1 MRMTVLG
8 DPSGKAGNL
17 SNQGAERDGV
27 VTLPLY
33 YTHHGPIVK
42 FDRKRHRAYSVKL
55 PNFEG
60 VNYSTN
66 LYGFMTAKN
75 LEEFKAVVGKQ
86 RMPKWNLLYSGAQNI
101 YWIHN
106 GTVAKRAEG
115 FDWRK
120 PVPGWL
126 KETEWGP
133 FLPLE
138 VYPQVLNPASGF
150 LQNCNTPH
158 WVVTKNSGLR
168 PLEPASYYLQSLP
181 KADAGE
187 EALNTRGERLFQ
199 VLGESRKFTLDDIK
213 ELALDTYVLPADVIV
228 PLLIMLWQRLNPK
241 RTRASKGRR
250 ASEGVG
256 SAFFAGFVAYT
267 VLHFWGKA
275 YQELFPGRFSRFVSQ
290 EESGSICNR
299 PRNASGPLQP

>member
-1 MRMTVLG
+1 ME
-8 DPSGKAGNL
+8 S
-17 SNQGAERDGV
+17 

-75 LEEFKAVVGKQ
+75 LEEFKGVVGKQ
-86 RMPKWNLLYSGAQNI
+86 RMPKWNLLYSDAQNI

-133 FLPLE
+133 FCRSRCIPRF
-138 VYPQVLNPASGF
+138 S
-150 LQNCNTPH
+150 TP
-158 WVVTKNSGLR
+158 
-168 PLEPASYYLQSLP
+168 PPASYRT
-181 KADAGE
+181 A
-187 EALNTRGERLFQ
+187 TRRIG
-199 VLGESRKFTLDDIK
+199 
-213 ELALDTYVLPADVIV
+213 
-228 PLLIMLWQRLNPK
+228 
-241 RTRASKGRR
+241 
-250 ASEGVG
+250 
-256 SAFFAGFVAYT
+256 
-267 VLHFWGKA
+267 
-275 YQELFPGRFSRFVSQ
+275 
-290 EESGSICNR
+290 
-299 PRNASGPLQP
+299 